1 MKSICLLLTI
11 CLYTLCMQGSQ
22 IDTIM
27 VRSNTMHKNI
37 PVVVVKPD
45 SMTTDLPTLY
55 LLHGFSDSSLNG
67 WINKV
72 KGITD
77 YADKY
82 HCLLVMPDGG
92 FSSWYFDS
100 PVDSTYRYETFIA
113 TELVEY
119 IDRHYPTADTSAHR
133 AITGNSMGGHG
144 ALFLALRH
152 PNIFGAA
159 GSTSGGVNLCHFPNS
174 FDIAKRLGSY
184 TNHTER
190 WKECSIYHLVDT
202 ITENY
207 PQLVID
213 CGTDDMFYQDNC
225 RLHEKLEQ
233 LHIPHEFTSRPG
245 NHNWSYWSISL
256 QNQMLFFHR
265 FFELSDNN

>member
-1 MKSICLLLTI
+1 MKHIYLALI
-11 CLYTLCMQGSQ
+11 ACLYALCMQSAQ
-22 IDTIM
+22 VDTVL
-27 VRSNTMHKNI
+27 VRSNAMHKDI
-37 PVVVVKPD
+37 SVVVVRPD
-45 SMTTDLPTLY
+45 SMPTGLPTLY

-77 YADKY
+77 YADQY
-82 HCLLVMPDGG
+82 GCLLVMPDGG

-100 PVDSTYRYETFIA
+100 PVDSTYRYETFVA

-119 IDRHYPTADTSAHR
+119 IDRHYPTSATPAHR

-152 PNIFGAA
+152 PDIFGAA

-184 TNHTER
+184 TNHSER
-190 WKECSIYHLVDT
+190 WKECSIYYLVDT
-202 ITENY
+202 ITGNY
-207 PQLVID
+207 PQLLID

-225 RLHEKLEQ
+225 QLHEKLEQ

-245 NHNWSYWSISL
+245 NHNWSYWTISL

-265 FFELSDNN
+265 FFEMSDNN